1 MVFIFMD
8 LWLGSVSIPLNDVIA
23 VLFGQDIENDNW
35 QKIIWL
41 FRLPRVIT
49 ALLVGSGL
57 AISGLLMQ
65 TFFRN
70 PLAGPFVLGISSGA
84 SLGVA
89 FLVLAGAVLP
99 WTFLS
104 STIGVVVAATLGSGL
119 IFILILII
127 AQKVRDST
135 VLLIIG
141 LMFGSLSGAIVGILQ
156 YLSSAEELQ
165 TYMIWTF
172 GSLGGVAWNELPLM
186 AIIIV
191 PTILVSFFMFKP
203 LNVLL
208 LGETYAISLGLN
220 LKSVRNVILL
230 CTSVLAGGITAFV
243 GPIAFIGIAVP
254 HLTRSLFDTSNH
266 KILLPAV
273 ALSGAILMVFCDV
286 LAQLPGS
293 SSVLP
298 INAVTS
304 LIGAPVVI
312 WIIMRK
318 RNLSH
323 FFRS

>member
-1 MVFIFMD
+1 MVFMFLD
-8 LWLGSVSIPLNDVIA
+8 LWLGSVTIPLKDVIA

-104 STIGVVVAATLGSGL
+104 STVGVVVAATVGSGL
-119 IFILILII
+119 IFMLILII

-230 CTSVLAGGITAFV
+230 CTSLLAGGITAFV

-318 RNLSH
+318 RNLGH